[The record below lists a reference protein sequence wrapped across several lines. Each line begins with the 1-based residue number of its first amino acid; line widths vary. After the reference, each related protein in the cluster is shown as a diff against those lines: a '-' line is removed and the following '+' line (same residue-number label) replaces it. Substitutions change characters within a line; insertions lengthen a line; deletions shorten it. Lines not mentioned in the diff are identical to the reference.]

1 MSEEIAEVSS
11 PPAPLY
17 RLGRAPDPWAWPDWR
32 YSQPDGTFGS
42 RYDDPEGRYRVLYA
56 CTTRAATFVEMLA
69 QFRPDPAVVAGLA
82 EIDGDNDA
90 LPPGTVP
97 RSWLE
102 RRRMGVA
109 TVAGRFVDVS
119 HSRSLATLNRALEH
133 LTVDQGLRE
142 LDAAAIRLS
151 APRALTQHV
160 SRWIYERSDQD
171 GTRRYAGI
179 HYPSRLG
186 DDLENWAI
194 FEPADLDAQP
204 EHDIG
209 TIPLDDPE
217 LLAAMHLHNLRLSP

>member
-1 MSEEIAEVSS
+1 MTEKLAEVS
-11 PPAPLY
+11 PPEPLY

-42 RYDDPEGRYRVLYA
+42 RFDDPEGRYRVLYA
-56 CTTRAATFVEMLA
+56 CSIRVATFVEMLT

-82 EIDGDNDA
+82 EIDGDEDA

-102 RRRMGVA
+102 RRCVGAAAVR
-109 TVAGRFVDVS
+109 GRFVDIG
-119 HSRSLATLNRALEH
+119 HSRSLATLNRALGRLAVEH
-133 LTVDQGLRE
+133 GLRE

-151 APRALTQHV
+151 APRSLTQRI
-160 SRWIYERSDQD
+160 SRWIYKRTAPD

-179 HYPSRLG
+179 RYPSRLG

-194 FEPADLDAQP
+194 FEPADLTPQP
-204 EHDIG
+204 APNPI
-209 TIPLDDPE
+209 TADDPDLQAAVE
-217 LLAAMHLHNLRLSP
+217 LHGLRIGL